1 MTSLYDPT
9 DHRPMHDSKTAFV
22 DRTTELVDRVVS
34 PEDYMDK
41 DAGYEAT
48 QDGAYNAIMDMAR
61 ATDMLV
67 GAVHRTMQRL
77 LDVDDEPILTVRG
90 RLMMVQDLN
99 ESWHGREFRE
109 YTPS

>member
-48 QDGAYNAIMDMAR
+48 QDGAYNAII
-61 ATDMLV
+61 V
-67 GAVHRTMQRL
+67 GATGATAGGSAALCWLIGKVSNSSNSYKRNMGIPGDGT
-77 LDVDDEPILTVRG
+77 RG
-90 RLMMVQDLN
+90 T
-99 ESWHGREFRE
+99 EGG
-109 YTPS
+109 P